1 LRAQAS
7 SLSPAARELDELEMT
22 GPVLEL
28 SEESTSVPLES
39 ITPRAARARVAQL
52 EAQMDALEQVA
63 PARAPRAPRALPCGA
78 VCKVNHTRVKPASN
92 TGLRTRV

>member
-1 LRAQAS
+1 
-7 SLSPAARELDELEMT
+7 MT
-22 GPVLEL
+22 GLVLEL

-63 PARAPRAPRALPCGA
+63 PARPPRARPCG
-78 VCKVNHTRVKPASN
+78 VCKVNHTRAKLASN
-92 TGLRTRV
+92 TDLRTRVRAECIVLGSNPGSSA

>member
-1 LRAQAS
+1 
-7 SLSPAARELDELEMT
+7 MT
-22 GPVLEL
+22 GLVLEL

-63 PARAPRAPRALPCGA
+63 PARPPRALPCGA
-78 VCKVNHTRVKPASN
+78 VCKVNHARVKPASN